1 MPINPFVSLFGRS
14 PIGPMQQHIAKAH
27 ECAANL
33 VPFFEAVMVED
44 WAKVEQVQQ
53 EMSRLEH
60 EADKLKKSVRLHLPK
75 SLFLPVPRSDLL
87 ELLSVQDKVA
97 NRAKDIAGLM
107 LGRQMAIPQP
117 LQPLVRTY
125 VQRSVDA
132 SAQALKAMN
141 ELDELLETG
150 FAGREAVLV
159 ENLIE
164 ELGSIENDTDRLQIE
179 VRRNLFKL
187 EKDLPPVD
195 VMFLYQIIDWIGDV
209 ADPVDDLIEEHHID
223 RGKVLLQLEQ
233 VAAHL
238 DLQAIGIVFDRTELL
253 DQVFHQHRFATGE
266 TGLEQFVQFVHRLKR
281 LGAGVYA
288 ALYVG
293 THQRLQRLRNGH
305 LPTEHEAGDVLGTVG
320 DFVLYTEQLEQV
332 RTRHRQE
339 QTLGQVQAHAFLQL
353 VGLVLQAG
361 HLLLYLFYLGP
372 VFDHYGL
379 EERHQVRRALMG
391 LGDMLLHGAD
401 G

>member
-44 WAKVEQVQQ
+44 WAQVEQVQQ

-107 LGRQMAIPQP
+107 LGRQMTVPQD
-117 LQPLVRTY
+117 LQPLMRTY

-159 ENLIE
+159 ETLIE
-164 ELGSIENDTDRLQIE
+164 ELGVIEQDTDRLQIE
-179 VRRNLFKL
+179 VRRALFKV

-209 ADPVDDLIEEHHID
+209 ADRAQRVGN
-223 RGKVLLQLEQ
+223 RLEQ
-233 VAAHL
+233 
-238 DLQAIGIVFDRTELL
+238 LL
-253 DQVFHQHRFATGE
+253 AR
-266 TGLEQFVQFVHRLKR
+266 
-281 LGAGVYA
+281 
-288 ALYVG
+288 
-293 THQRLQRLRNGH
+293 
-305 LPTEHEAGDVLGTVG
+305 
-320 DFVLYTEQLEQV
+320 
-332 RTRHRQE
+332 
-339 QTLGQVQAHAFLQL
+339 
-353 VGLVLQAG
+353 
-361 HLLLYLFYLGP
+361 
-372 VFDHYGL
+372 
-379 EERHQVRRALMG
+379 
-391 LGDMLLHGAD
+391 
-401 G
+401 

>member
-33 VPFFEAVMVED
+33 VPFFEAVMAED
-44 WAKVEQVQQ
+44 WAKVEQVRQ

-107 LGRQMAIPQP
+107 LGRQMAIPQA
-117 LQPLVRTY
+117 LQPLMRTY

-159 ENLIE
+159 ETLIE
-164 ELGSIENDTDRLQIE
+164 ELGVIEHDTDRLQIE
-179 VRRNLFKL
+179 VRRNLFAL

-209 ADPVDDLIEEHHID
+209 ADRAQRVGN
-223 RGKVLLQLEQ
+223 RLEQ
-233 VAAHL
+233 
-238 DLQAIGIVFDRTELL
+238 LL
-253 DQVFHQHRFATGE
+253 AR
-266 TGLEQFVQFVHRLKR
+266 
-281 LGAGVYA
+281 
-288 ALYVG
+288 
-293 THQRLQRLRNGH
+293 
-305 LPTEHEAGDVLGTVG
+305 
-320 DFVLYTEQLEQV
+320 
-332 RTRHRQE
+332 
-339 QTLGQVQAHAFLQL
+339 
-353 VGLVLQAG
+353 
-361 HLLLYLFYLGP
+361 
-372 VFDHYGL
+372 
-379 EERHQVRRALMG
+379 
-391 LGDMLLHGAD
+391 
-401 G
+401 

>member
-53 EMSRLEH
+53 DMSRLEH

-107 LGRQMAIPQP
+107 LGRQMAIPQA
-117 LQPLVRTY
+117 LQPLMRTY

-159 ENLIE
+159 ETLIE
-164 ELGSIENDTDRLQIE
+164 ELGVIEHDTDRLQID
-179 VRRNLFKL
+179 VRRALFKL

-195 VMFLYQIIDWIGDV
+195 VMFLYQIIDWVGDV
-209 ADPVDDLIEEHHID
+209 ADRAQRVGN
-223 RGKVLLQLEQ
+223 RLEQ
-233 VAAHL
+233 
-238 DLQAIGIVFDRTELL
+238 LL
-253 DQVFHQHRFATGE
+253 AR
-266 TGLEQFVQFVHRLKR
+266 
-281 LGAGVYA
+281 
-288 ALYVG
+288 
-293 THQRLQRLRNGH
+293 
-305 LPTEHEAGDVLGTVG
+305 
-320 DFVLYTEQLEQV
+320 
-332 RTRHRQE
+332 
-339 QTLGQVQAHAFLQL
+339 
-353 VGLVLQAG
+353 
-361 HLLLYLFYLGP
+361 
-372 VFDHYGL
+372 
-379 EERHQVRRALMG
+379 
-391 LGDMLLHGAD
+391 
-401 G
+401 

>member
-1 MPINPFVSLFGRS
+1 
-14 PIGPMQQHIAKAH
+14 MQQHIAKAN

-33 VPFFEAVMVED
+33 VPFFEAVMAED
-44 WAKVEQVQQ
+44 WDRVEQVQQ

-107 LGRQMAIPQP
+107 LGRQMAIPQA
-117 LQPLVRTY
+117 LQPLMRTY

-159 ENLIE
+159 ETLIE
-164 ELGSIENDTDRLQIE
+164 ELGVIEQDTDRLQIE

-209 ADPVDDLIEEHHID
+209 ADRAQRVGN
-223 RGKVLLQLEQ
+223 RLEQ
-233 VAAHL
+233 
-238 DLQAIGIVFDRTELL
+238 LL
-253 DQVFHQHRFATGE
+253 AR
-266 TGLEQFVQFVHRLKR
+266 
-281 LGAGVYA
+281 
-288 ALYVG
+288 
-293 THQRLQRLRNGH
+293 
-305 LPTEHEAGDVLGTVG
+305 
-320 DFVLYTEQLEQV
+320 
-332 RTRHRQE
+332 
-339 QTLGQVQAHAFLQL
+339 
-353 VGLVLQAG
+353 
-361 HLLLYLFYLGP
+361 
-372 VFDHYGL
+372 
-379 EERHQVRRALMG
+379 
-391 LGDMLLHGAD
+391 
-401 G
+401 

>member
-33 VPFFEAVMVED
+33 VPFFEAIMAED

-107 LGRQMAIPQP
+107 LGRQMVIPQP
-117 LQPLVRTY
+117 LQPLVRIY

-209 ADPVDDLIEEHHID
+209 ADRAQRVGN
-223 RGKVLLQLEQ
+223 RLEQ
-233 VAAHL
+233 
-238 DLQAIGIVFDRTELL
+238 LL
-253 DQVFHQHRFATGE
+253 AR
-266 TGLEQFVQFVHRLKR
+266 
-281 LGAGVYA
+281 
-288 ALYVG
+288 
-293 THQRLQRLRNGH
+293 
-305 LPTEHEAGDVLGTVG
+305 
-320 DFVLYTEQLEQV
+320 
-332 RTRHRQE
+332 
-339 QTLGQVQAHAFLQL
+339 
-353 VGLVLQAG
+353 
-361 HLLLYLFYLGP
+361 
-372 VFDHYGL
+372 
-379 EERHQVRRALMG
+379 
-391 LGDMLLHGAD
+391 
-401 G
+401 

>member
-1 MPINPFVSLFGRS
+1 MPTNPFVSLFGRS

-33 VPFFEAVMVED
+33 VPFFEAVMAED
-44 WAKVEQVQQ
+44 WVRVEQVQQ

-60 EADKLKKSVRLHLPK
+60 EADKLKKNVRLHLPK

-107 LGRQMAIPQP
+107 LGREMAIPQS
-117 LQPLVRTY
+117 LQPLMRAY

-150 FAGREAVLV
+150 FSGREAVLV
-159 ENLIE
+159 ETLIE
-164 ELGSIENDTDRLQIE
+164 ELGTIENDTDRMQIE

-209 ADPVDDLIEEHHID
+209 ADRAQRVGN
-223 RGKVLLQLEQ
+223 RLEQ
-233 VAAHL
+233 
-238 DLQAIGIVFDRTELL
+238 LL
-253 DQVFHQHRFATGE
+253 AR
-266 TGLEQFVQFVHRLKR
+266 
-281 LGAGVYA
+281 
-288 ALYVG
+288 
-293 THQRLQRLRNGH
+293 
-305 LPTEHEAGDVLGTVG
+305 
-320 DFVLYTEQLEQV
+320 
-332 RTRHRQE
+332 
-339 QTLGQVQAHAFLQL
+339 
-353 VGLVLQAG
+353 
-361 HLLLYLFYLGP
+361 
-372 VFDHYGL
+372 
-379 EERHQVRRALMG
+379 
-391 LGDMLLHGAD
+391 
-401 G
+401 

>member
-107 LGRQMAIPQP
+107 LGRQMAIPQA
-117 LQPLVRTY
+117 LQPLMRTY

-159 ENLIE
+159 ETLIE

-209 ADPVDDLIEEHHID
+209 ADRAQRVGN
-223 RGKVLLQLEQ
+223 RLEQ
-233 VAAHL
+233 
-238 DLQAIGIVFDRTELL
+238 LL
-253 DQVFHQHRFATGE
+253 AR
-266 TGLEQFVQFVHRLKR
+266 
-281 LGAGVYA
+281 
-288 ALYVG
+288 
-293 THQRLQRLRNGH
+293 
-305 LPTEHEAGDVLGTVG
+305 
-320 DFVLYTEQLEQV
+320 
-332 RTRHRQE
+332 
-339 QTLGQVQAHAFLQL
+339 
-353 VGLVLQAG
+353 
-361 HLLLYLFYLGP
+361 
-372 VFDHYGL
+372 
-379 EERHQVRRALMG
+379 
-391 LGDMLLHGAD
+391 
-401 G
+401 